1 MGILP
6 QDDWVDVPPLDEF
19 SLDNAANSVHGRKN
33 RLLLI
38 NRENHRF
45 SEVEQLFRKG
55 WRHRKKNRPQVQLIF
70 KVLWP
75 ESMLEPYLAY
85 RSSVQQTVRAKD
97 MRGNEQLLFHG
108 TDRACLLAETRNN
121 VVLCSLQ
128 KCSMC
133 SILRTS
139 FEVKRCGKSIL
150 FTFEHAP
157 SHPYDFK
164 GSKNA
169 FKRFGHGIY
178 TTSCSSKADDYT
190 SNLSNEAS
198 LRVMLVS
205 RVVVGKPYK
214 RYRNAVD
221 LIGPPLGYH
230 SIAGEIGW
238 DLNYDETVTYRNETI
253 RPAYLVVYGEK
264 EESPVTVK
272 EFISSMFKTPLAS

>member
-1 MGILP
+1 MLEHLILSDDLRLRAMGILP

-33 RLLLI
+33 RLLRI
-38 NRENHRF
+38 DRENHRF
-45 SEVEQLFRKG
+45 SEIEQLFRKG
-55 WRHRKKNRPQVQLIF
+55 WRHRKKNRPRVQLIF

-139 FEVKRCGKSIL
+139 FEVKRCG
-150 FTFEHAP
+150 
-157 SHPYDFK
+157 
-164 GSKNA
+164 SKNA

-190 SNLSNEAS
+190 SNLSNEAG

-272 EFISSMFKTPLAS
+272 KFISSMFKTPLAS

>member
-1 MGILP
+1 MAHLILP
-6 QDDWVDVPPLDEF
+6 DDLRLTTMGVRGQDDWVDVPPLDEF
-19 SLDNAANSVHGRKN
+19 SLDNSANSVHGRRN
-33 RLLLI
+33 RLLHI
-38 NRENHRF
+38 DRENRRF
-45 SEVEQLFRKG
+45 SEIEQIFKKG
-55 WRHRKKNRPQVQLIF
+55 WRHRKKDRPQIHCIF

-75 ESMLEPYLAY
+75 ESMLESYLAY

-108 TDRACLLAETRNN
+108 TDRACLLGETRNN
-121 VVLCSLQ
+121 VLLCSLQ
-128 KCSMC
+128 KCSLC

-139 FEVKRCGKSIL
+139 FDVTRC
-150 FTFEHAP
+150 
-157 SHPYDFK
+157 

-178 TTSCSSKADDYT
+178 TTSCSSKADDYV
-190 SNLSNEAS
+190 SNLSNDAG

-221 LIGPPLGYH
+221 LIGPPMGYH
-230 SIAGEIGW
+230 SIAGEIGR
-238 DLNYDETVTYRNETI
+238 DLNYDETVTYHNDTI
-253 RPAYLVVYGEK
+253 RPAYLVVYGHK
-264 EESPVTVK
+264 EESPVTIK

>member
-33 RLLLI
+33 RLLRI
-38 NRENHRF
+38 DRENHRF
-45 SEVEQLFRKG
+45 SEIEQLFRKG
-55 WRHRKKNRPQVQLIF
+55 WRHRKKNRPRVQLIF

-139 FEVKRCGKSIL
+139 FEVKRCGKSTLFLLSTIL
-150 FTFEHAP
+150 LHIHMISKVPKTRLN
-157 SHPYDFK
+157 
-164 GSKNA
+164 GSDMV
-169 FKRFGHGIY
+169 Y
-178 TTSCSSKADDYT
+178 TQR
-190 SNLSNEAS
+190 
-198 LRVMLVS
+198 RV
-205 RVVVGKPYK
+205 R
-214 RYRNAVD
+214 RRR
-221 LIGPPLGYH
+221 
-230 SIAGEIGW
+230 
-238 DLNYDETVTYRNETI
+238 TT
-253 RPAYLVVYGEK
+253 
-264 EESPVTVK
+264 
-272 EFISSMFKTPLAS
+272 TPLTCPTKLVFV

>member
-1 MGILP
+1 MGIHP

-19 SLDNAANSVHGRKN
+19 SLSNAANSVHGRKN
-33 RLLLI
+33 RLLRI
-38 NRENHRF
+38 DRENPRF
-45 SEVEQLFRKG
+45 SEIEQLFRKG
-55 WRHRKKNRPQVQLIF
+55 WRHRKKNRPQIRFIF
-70 KVLWP
+70 KVLWSEP
-75 ESMLEPYLAY
+75 MLEPYLAY
-85 RSSVQQTVRAKD
+85 RSSIQETVRAKD

-108 TDRACLLAETRNN
+108 TDRACLLGETRNN
-121 VVLCSLQ
+121 VVLCSLP

-139 FEVKRCGKSIL
+139 FDVKRC
-150 FTFEHAP
+150 
-157 SHPYDFK
+157 

-178 TTSCSSKADDYT
+178 TTSCSSKADDYV
-190 SNLSNEAS
+190 SNVSNEAG
-198 LRVMLVS
+198 LRAMLVN

-221 LIGPPLGYH
+221 LLGPPVGYH

-238 DLNYDETVTYRNETI
+238 DLNYDETVTYHNETI
-253 RPAYLVVYGEK
+253 RPAYLVVYGDK